1 MTVSSMHLQ
10 LFLPLAPGCV
20 SGRYE
25 AAEDFLADVD
35 LICRNALEYNP
46 DTTEVGR
53 EIRHRACMLRDQV
66 RHGQHTGQLVSAL
79 SGTLAFLL
87 EVRLKG
93 KGS

>member
-66 RHGQHTGQLVSAL
+66 RPASTPASWCRPYRAAPFHQAL
-79 SGTLAFLL
+79 AIAVTS
-87 EVRLKG
+87 
-93 KGS
+93 SQ

>member
-1 MTVSSMHLQ
+1 MHLQ
-10 LFLPLAPGCV
+10 LILSLAPCRL

-66 RHGQHTGQLVSAL
+66 RRGRHTGRLVPLL
-79 SGTLAFLL
+79 SGRLAI
-87 EVRLKG
+87 VRGLKI
-93 KGS
+93 